1 MSTKVKITHCAP
13 IIANIYGSCYPSITK
28 DGHDVWI
35 EVKTLDEAL
44 LIDAIE
50 HHQVWT
56 YNNVQKLTNLL
67 DSNL

>member
-13 IIANIYGSCYPSITK
+13 IIENIYGSCYPSITK

-35 EVKTLDEAL
+35 EVKTPDEVL
-44 LIDAIE
+44 LIDIIE
-50 HHQVWT
+50 YHQEWT
-56 YNNVQKLTNLL
+56 YKYVQQLTKLV